1 MLEEALGICQAYADN
16 PFAVD
21 DMKYAKEAARILD
34 AEDFGQDKVF
44 VLNKDPENQDITK
57 KAYTDVFQQFK
68 GSIKKRL
75 KEDPEIK
82 HLGFIFVSCRG
93 MHKDGK

>member
-34 AEDFGQDKVF
+34 AEDFGQDKGF
-44 VLNKDPENQDITK
+44 VLNHDPENQDITK
-57 KAYTDVFQQFK
+57 
-68 GSIKKRL
+68 
-75 KEDPEIK
+75 
-82 HLGFIFVSCRG
+82 
-93 MHKDGK
+93 

>member
-34 AEDFGQDKVF
+34 AEDFGQDKQF
-44 VLNKDPENQDITK
+44 IINSDPENQNMTK
-57 KAYTDVFQQFK
+57 KDYTVVFDQFK
-68 GSIKKRL
+68 GPIKNRL
-75 KEDPEIK
+75 KEDP
-82 HLGFIFVSCRG
+82 
-93 MHKDGK
+93 

>member
-1 MLEEALGICQAYADN
+1 LGICQAYADN

-21 DMKYAKEAARILD
+21 DFKYAKEAARILD
-34 AEDFGQDKVF
+34 AEDFGQDKEF
-44 VLNKDPENQDITK
+44 ITNNDPENQNITL
-57 KAYTDVFQQFK
+57 KAYEDVFNQWK
-68 GSIKKRL
+68 GSISKRL
-75 KEDPEIK
+75 KEDPELK

>member
-34 AEDFGQDKVF
+34 AEDFGQDKQF
-44 VLNKDPENQDITK
+44 IINSDPENQNYEFETGEIALTK
-57 KAYTDVFQQFK
+57 CISKY
-68 GSIKKRL
+68 
-75 KEDPEIK
+75 
-82 HLGFIFVSCRG
+82 
-93 MHKDGK
+93 

>member
-34 AEDFGQDKVF
+34 AEDFGQDKQF
-44 VLNKDPENQDITK
+44 IINSDPENQNMTK
-57 KAYTDVFQQFK
+57 DAYTDVFHQFK
-68 GSIKKRL
+68 GSITKRL
-75 KEDPEIK
+75 KEDP
-82 HLGFIFVSCRG
+82 
-93 MHKDGK
+93 